1 MRSIYHIGIIR
12 LRNGQIICV
21 SYLWIAVD
29 GWQDGGVVVDLHL
42 IMSHGQRRSVPQR
55 SHQNVLMHFSSKREH
70 KSTLERMTNEPHLGS
85 SARFE
90 LDRVG
95 AQFEVLEKNWSIRF
109 PKLDG
114 PVLVDSAFVG
124 GARRRQR

>member
-42 IMSHGQRRSVPQR
+42 IMSHGQRRLVPQR

-70 KSTLERMTNEPHLGS
+70 KSTLERMTSEPHLGS

-95 AQFEVLEKNWSIRF
+95 AQFEVLEK
-109 PKLDG
+109 KLEY

-124 GARRRQR
+124 GARRRRR